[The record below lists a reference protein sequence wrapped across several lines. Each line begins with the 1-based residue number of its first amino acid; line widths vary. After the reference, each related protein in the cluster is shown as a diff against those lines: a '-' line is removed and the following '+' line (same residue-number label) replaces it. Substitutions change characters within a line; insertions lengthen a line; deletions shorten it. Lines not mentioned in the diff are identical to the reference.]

1 LKCICYNEITLF
13 SLRDTIHQTCPR
25 ENGDTKYK
33 IGGEEMKI
41 GIIGM
46 PLTGKT
52 TLFNLLTG
60 QRKEVSVFST
70 KGTKNIG
77 IATVHDQRIE
87 YLSSL
92 YHPKKTTYAA
102 IEFVDIGGISPELP
116 TKEKVEIFSLIQD
129 AEALLLVIRLF
140 EDPMV
145 AGQKDPIV
153 QIENLK
159 CELLFRDLEVV
170 ENRLGRLEKTK
181 RKLTHEELVEM
192 EILKKCNQGLSDD
205 QFLSNLEFSEDE
217 LKKISGFGFY
227 TLKPIIIALNLG
239 EEQFK
244 TKLYP
249 QREKLVQVI
258 QDGNMASLSICGKM
272 EMEISQLEPDERQI
286 FLEDLE
292 LKESGIERLSRVCY
306 QHLGLISFFTVGE
319 DEVKAWTIKK
329 GTIAKRAAGKVHSDI
344 ERGFIRAEIARYQDL
359 VTLNSM
365 HAVKEKGLLKIEGKD
380 AVIEDGDIINFRFNV

>member
-1 LKCICYNEITLF
+1 
-13 SLRDTIHQTCPR
+13 
-25 ENGDTKYK
+25 
-33 IGGEEMKI
+33 MKI
-41 GIIGM
+41 AIVGM

-60 QRKEVSVFST
+60 QHKETSAYSL

-77 IATVHDQRIE
+77 IATVYDKRIK

-102 IEFVDIGGISPELP
+102 IEFVDIGGISPELR

-129 AEALLLVIRLF
+129 TEALLFVIRLF
-140 EDPMV
+140 EDPAV
-145 AGQKDPIV
+145 AGEKNPIV

-159 CELLFRDLEVV
+159 CELLLRDLEVV
-170 ENRLGRLEKTK
+170 ENRLERLKK
-181 RKLTHEELVEM
+181 SKKKLTHEELVEM
-192 EILKKCNQGLSDD
+192 EILKKCNQGLNDD

-217 LKKISGFGFY
+217 MKKISGFSFY
-227 TLKPIIIALNLG
+227 TLKPIIIVLNLN

-244 TKLYP
+244 TKTYS
-249 QREKLVQVI
+249 QKEKLDRVI
-258 QDGNMASLSICGKM
+258 QDGNMASLNICGKM
-272 EMEISQLEPDERQI
+272 EMEISQLAADERQM
-286 FLEDLE
+286 FLEDLG

-306 QHLGLISFFTVGE
+306 KHLGLISFFTVGE

-329 GTIAKRAAGKVHSDI
+329 DIVAKKAAGKVHSDI

-359 VTLNSM
+359 VTLGSM
-365 HAVKEKGLLKIEGKD
+365 HAIKEKGLLKIEGKD
-380 AVIEDGDIINFRFNV
+380 AIIEDGDIINFRFNV

>member
-1 LKCICYNEITLF
+1 
-13 SLRDTIHQTCPR
+13 
-25 ENGDTKYK
+25 
-33 IGGEEMKI
+33 MKI
-41 GIIGM
+41 GIMGM

-60 QRKEVSVFST
+60 QQKEISAYSS

-77 IATVHDQRIE
+77 VATVYDQRID

-92 YHPKKTTYAA
+92 YHPKKTTYAN

-129 AEALLLVIRLF
+129 AEALLFVIRLF
-140 EDPMV
+140 EDPAV
-145 AGQKDPIV
+145 AGEKDPIV

-159 CELLFRDLEVV
+159 CELLLRDLEVV
-170 ENRLGRLEKTK
+170 ENRIERLKK
-181 RKLTHEELVEM
+181 SKKKEM
-192 EILKKCNQGLSDD
+192 EILEKCNQGLSDD
-205 QFLSNLEFSEDE
+205 FFLSNLDFSEDE
-217 LKKISGFGFY
+217 IKKISGFSFY
-227 TLKPIIIALNLG
+227 TLKPIIITLNLG

-244 TKLYP
+244 SKLYS
-249 QREKLVQVI
+249 QKEKLDHVI
-258 QDGNMASLSICGKM
+258 RDSNMASLDICGKM
-272 EMEISQLEPDERQI
+272 EMEISQLEPDERQM

-306 QHLGLISFFTVGE
+306 KHLGLISFFTVGE

-329 GTIAKRAAGKVHSDI
+329 GTIAKKAAGKVHSDI

-359 VTLNSM
+359 VALGSM
-365 HAVKEKGLLKIEGKD
+365 HAIKEKGLLKIEGKD
-380 AVIEDGDIINFRFNV
+380 ATIEDGDIINFRFNV

>member
-1 LKCICYNEITLF
+1 
-13 SLRDTIHQTCPR
+13 
-25 ENGDTKYK
+25 
-33 IGGEEMKI
+33 MKI
-41 GIIGM
+41 AIVGM

-60 QRKEVSVFST
+60 QHKETSAYSL

-77 IATVHDQRIE
+77 IATVYDKRIK

-102 IEFVDIGGISPELP
+102 IEFVDIGGISPELR

-129 AEALLLVIRLF
+129 TEALLFVIRLF
-140 EDPMV
+140 EDPAV
-145 AGQKDPIV
+145 AGEKNPIV

-159 CELLFRDLEVV
+159 CELLLRDLEVV
-170 ENRLGRLEKTK
+170 ENRLERLKK
-181 RKLTHEELVEM
+181 SKKKLTHEELVEM
-192 EILKKCNQGLSDD
+192 EILKKCNQGLNDD

-217 LKKISGFGFY
+217 MKKISGFSFH
-227 TLKPIIIALNLG
+227 TLKPIIIVLNLN

-244 TKLYP
+244 TKTYS
-249 QREKLVQVI
+249 QKEKLDRVI
-258 QDGNMASLSICGKM
+258 QDGNMASLNICGKM
-272 EMEISQLEPDERQI
+272 EMEISQLAADERQM
-286 FLEDLE
+286 FLEDLG

-306 QHLGLISFFTVGE
+306 KHLGLISFFTVGE

-329 GTIAKRAAGKVHSDI
+329 DIVAKKAAGKVHSDI

-359 VTLNSM
+359 VTLGSM
-365 HAVKEKGLLKIEGKD
+365 HAIKEKGLLKIEGKD
-380 AVIEDGDIINFRFNV
+380 AIIEDGDIINFRFNV

>member
-1 LKCICYNEITLF
+1 
-13 SLRDTIHQTCPR
+13 
-25 ENGDTKYK
+25 
-33 IGGEEMKI
+33 MKI
-41 GIIGM
+41 GIVGM

-60 QRKEVSVFST
+60 QHKETSAYSS

-77 IATVHDQRIE
+77 VATVYDQRIK

-129 AEALLLVIRLF
+129 AEALLFVIRLF
-140 EDPMV
+140 EDQAV
-145 AGQKDPIV
+145 AGEEDPVV

-170 ENRLGRLEKTK
+170 ENRIERLKK
-181 RKLTHEELVEM
+181 SKKKLTHEELVEM
-192 EILKKCNQGLSDD
+192 EILGKCNQGLSDD
-205 QFLSNLEFSEDE
+205 QFLSNLEFTEDGI
-217 LKKISGFGFY
+217 KKISGFSFY

-244 TKLYP
+244 TKSYS
-249 QREKLVQVI
+249 QKEKLEQVI
-258 QDGNMASLSICGKM
+258 QDGDMASLNICGKT
-272 EMEISQLEPDERQI
+272 EMEISELEPDERQI
-286 FLEDLE
+286 FLEDLG

-306 QHLGLISFFTVGE
+306 KHLGLISFFTVGG

-329 GTIAKRAAGKVHSDI
+329 GTMAKKAAGKVHSDI
-344 ERGFIRAEIARYQDL
+344 ERGFIRAEIARYEDL
-359 VTLNSM
+359 VTLGSM

-380 AVIEDGDIINFRFNV
+380 AVIGDGDIINFRFNV

>member
-1 LKCICYNEITLF
+1 
-13 SLRDTIHQTCPR
+13 
-25 ENGDTKYK
+25 
-33 IGGEEMKI
+33 MKI
-41 GIIGM
+41 AIVGM

-60 QRKEVSVFST
+60 QHKETSAYSL

-77 IATVHDQRIE
+77 MATVYDKRIK

-102 IEFVDIGGISPELP
+102 IEFVDIGGISPELR

-129 AEALLLVIRLF
+129 TEALLFAIRLF
-140 EDPMV
+140 EDPAV
-145 AGQKDPIV
+145 AGEKNPIV

-159 CELLFRDLEVV
+159 CELLLRDLEVV
-170 ENRLGRLEKTK
+170 ENRLERLKK
-181 RKLTHEELVEM
+181 SKKKLTHEELVEM
-192 EILKKCNQGLSDD
+192 EILKKCNQGLNDD

-217 LKKISGFGFY
+217 MKKISGFSFY
-227 TLKPIIIALNLG
+227 TLKPIIIVLNLN

-244 TKLYP
+244 TKTYS
-249 QREKLVQVI
+249 QKEKLDRVI
-258 QDGNMASLSICGKM
+258 QDGNMASLNICGKM
-272 EMEISQLEPDERQI
+272 EMEISQLAADERQM
-286 FLEDLE
+286 FLEDLG

-306 QHLGLISFFTVGE
+306 KHLGLISFFTVGE

-329 GTIAKRAAGKVHSDI
+329 DIVAKKAAGKVHSDI

-359 VTLNSM
+359 VTLGSM
-365 HAVKEKGLLKIEGKD
+365 HAIKEKGLLKIEGKD
-380 AVIEDGDIINFRFNV
+380 AIIEDGDIINFRFNV